1 MENNRVGTDNMAE
14 KISVNDGILNVP
26 DDAIIP
32 FIEGDGIGADITPP
46 SLKVLDAALAKAY
59 NGAKK
64 ITWLEVPAGE
74 KAERE
79 TGEFLPDSTLEAFRD
94 YVVGIK
100 GPLMTPVGKGMRSLN
115 VQLRQKLD
123 LFTCLRPV
131 RWFEG
136 VPSPVKHPEKVNM
149 HIFRENTE
157 DIYAGIEFMSGTPEA
172 DKIKKFLMDEMGVT
186 QIRFPESSSIGI
198 KPVSEEGSK
207 RLIRAAIRHAIKHQ
221 LPSVTLVHKGNIMK
235 FTEGAFMRWGYE
247 VALEDE
253 FAGQTFSWMQYQDIA
268 AEQGKDAANSAMA
281 SAKAAGKVIVKDV
294 IADAFLQE
302 TLLHPEEYSVIAT
315 LNLNGDYVSD
325 QLAATVG
332 GIGISPGANI
342 NYNSGY
348 AIFEATH
355 GTAPA
360 IIGTGKANPTSLIL
374 SGAMLLEYLDYTE
387 AANLIY
393 AAIEKAVSKGY
404 VTADLHSQ
412 MEGATLRSTEQFA
425 QDLIDNL

>member
-1 MENNRVGTDNMAE
+1 MAE
-14 KISVNDGILNVP
+14 KISVNNGILNVP
-26 DDAIIP
+26 DDVIIP

-46 SLKVLDAALAKAY
+46 SLRVLDAALEKAY
-59 NGAKK
+59 NGTKK
-64 ITWLEVPAGE
+64 ITWLEVAAGE
-74 KAERE
+74 KAQKES
-79 TGEFLPDSTLEAFRD
+79 GEFLPDSTLDAFRD
-94 YVVGIK
+94 YIVGIK

-131 RWFEG
+131 RWFKG

-149 HIFRENTE
+149 DIFRENTE
-157 DIYAGIEFMSGTPEA
+157 DIYAGIEFMHGTDEVE
-172 DKIKKFLMDEMGVT
+172 KIKKFLIEEMGVT

-207 RLIRAAIRHAIKHQ
+207 RLVRAAIRHAIKHQ

-253 FAGQTFSWMQYQDIA
+253 FAAHTFTWMQYQDIA
-268 AEQGKDAANSAMA
+268 AEQGKEAANSAQERA
-281 SAKAAGKVIVKDV
+281 RAEGKVIIKDV
-294 IADAFLQE
+294 IADAFMQE

-315 LNLNGDYVSD
+315 LNLNGDYISD

-360 IIGTGKANPTSLIL
+360 LIGTGKANPTSLIL
-374 SGAMLLEYLDYTE
+374 SGAMLLEYLNYTE
-387 AANLIY
+387 AARLIY
-393 AAIEKAVSKGY
+393 AAIEKAVAKGY
-404 VTADLHSQ
+404 VTADLYSQ
-412 MEGATLRSTEQFA
+412 MEGATLRTTDEFA

>member
-1 MENNRVGTDNMAE
+1 MAD
-14 KISVNDGILNVP
+14 KISVIDGTLNVP
-26 DDAIIP
+26 DEVIIP
-32 FIEGDGIGADITPP
+32 YIEGDGIGVDITRP
-46 SLKVLDAALAKAY
+46 SLRVLDAALEKAY
-59 NGAKK
+59 NGSKR
-64 ITWLEVPAGE
+64 ISWLEVLAGE
-74 KAERE
+74 KAQKES
-79 TGEFLPDSTLEAFRD
+79 GEFLPESTLDAFRD
-94 YVVGIK
+94 HIVGIK

-131 RWFEG
+131 RWFQG

-149 HIFRENTE
+149 VIFRENTE
-157 DIYAGIEFMSGTPEA
+157 DIYAGIEFMNGTEEA
-172 DKIKKFLMDEMGVT
+172 DKVKKFLIEEMGIT

-207 RLIRAAIRHAIKHQ
+207 RLVRAAIRHAIKHQ

-247 VALEDE
+247 VAQEDE
-253 FAGQTFSWMQYQDIA
+253 FSVHTFTWQQYQLIA
-268 AEQGKDAANSAMA
+268 SEQGKESADRAMA
-281 SAKAAGKVIVKDV
+281 KAMADGNVIIKDV

-302 TLLHPEEYSVIAT
+302 TLLHPEEHSVIAT
-315 LNLNGDYVSD
+315 LNLNGDYISD
-325 QLAATVG
+325 QLAASVG

-342 NYNSGY
+342 NFNSGY

-360 IIGTGKANPTSLIL
+360 IVGTGKANPTSLIL
-374 SGAMLLEYLDYTE
+374 SGAMLLEYLNYSE

-393 AAIEKAVSKGY
+393 VAIEKAVSKGN
-404 VTADLHSQ
+404 VTADLYSQ
-412 MEGATLRSTEQFA
+412 MEGARLRTTEEFA

>member
-1 MENNRVGTDNMAE
+1 M
-14 KISVNDGILNVP
+14 L
-26 DDAIIP
+26 
-32 FIEGDGIGADITPP
+32 
-46 SLKVLDAALAKAY
+46 
-59 NGAKK
+59 
-64 ITWLEVPAGE
+64 AGE
-74 KAERE
+74 KGEKE
-79 TGEFLPDSTLEAFRD
+79 SGEFLPEATLDAFRD
-94 YVVGIK
+94 YIVGIK
-100 GPLMTPVGKGMRSLN
+100 GPLMTPIGKGMRSLN

-136 VPSPVKHPEKVNM
+136 VPSPVKHPERVNM
-149 HIFRENTE
+149 SIFRENTE
-157 DIYAGIEFMSGTPEA
+157 DIYAGIEFMNGSEEA
-172 DKIKKFLMDEMGVT
+172 DKVKKFLIEEMGVT

-198 KPVSEEGSK
+198 KPVSEDGSK
-207 RLIRAAIRHAIKHQ
+207 RLVRAAIRHAIKHQ

-253 FAGQTFSWMQYQDIA
+253 FSTHTFTWLQHQEIA
-268 AEQGKDAANSAMA
+268 AEQGKDAANSAMDRA
-281 SAKAAGKVIVKDV
+281 IGEGKVIIKDV

-302 TLLHPEEYSVIAT
+302 TLLHPEQYSVIAT
-315 LNLNGDYVSD
+315 LNLNGDYISD

-342 NYNSGY
+342 NFNSGY

-374 SGAMLLEYLDYTE
+374 SGAMMLEYLNYSE

-393 AAIEKAVSKGY
+393 AAIEKAVSKGN
-404 VTADLHSQ
+404 VTSDLHSQ
-412 MEGATLRSTEQFA
+412 MEEATLRTTEEFA